1 MKPLA
6 ETIAAVGAPVFM
18 HSVGEKSSP
27 SAVVARFRCGGG
39 KFDIGPSD
47 IVQVTFNLQDGVPV
61 RRQTGSAPSHA
72 WVTAVGSVSLIP
84 THQRTQIEVQG
95 QADNLQIF
103 LRETFLEHAVDGEFS
118 CSAIFNSRDSELQA
132 AAMQVFVAST
142 RGEPDDSLLLES
154 GLHRL
159 GTRLLHNGRHQPP
172 EPARG
177 GLSRAARQRIED
189 LIIASLA
196 DATVPSPTLDQLASA
211 ACLSV
216 NHFIRAFHQQTG
228 VTPHRH
234 VVLRRLERGIGL
246 LKKPGMSVAEV
257 ADGTGFATPAHF
269 VATFRRTM
277 GVHTGR
283 IPGGGPGL
291 ISRPTA
297 PGCAKVSDFTH

>member
-6 ETIAAVGAPVFM
+6 ETIAAVGPPVFM

-27 SAVVARFRCGGG
+27 SAVVARFRHGGG
-39 KFDIGPSD
+39 KFDIRPSD
-47 IVQVTFNLQDGVPV
+47 IVAVTLNLQDGVPIH
-61 RRQTGSAPSHA
+61 RQTGRAASHA
-72 WVTAVGSVSLIP
+72 CVAAVGGVSMIP
-84 THQRTQIEVQG
+84 AHQRTQFEIQG
-95 QADNLQIF
+95 QADILQIY
-103 LRETFLEHAVDGEFS
+103 LRETFLEHAVDGKFS
-118 CSAIFNSRDSELQA
+118 CSAFFNSRDSELQA

-177 GLSRAARQRIED
+177 GLSRAARQRIDD

-216 NHFIRAFHQQTG
+216 NHFIRAFHKQTG

-234 VVLRRLERGIGL
+234 VVLRRLDHGMAL
-246 LKKPGMSVAEV
+246 LKKPGKSVAEV
-257 ADGTGFATPAHF
+257 ADDAGFATPAHF
-269 VATFRRTM
+269 IATFRRTM
-277 GVHTGR
+277 GVT
-283 IPGGGPGL
+283 PGAFRVAVLG
-291 ISRPTA
+291 
-297 PGCAKVSDFTH
+297 

>member
-18 HSVGEKSSP
+18 RSVGEKSSP
-27 SAVVARFRCGGG
+27 SAVVTRFRHGGG
-39 KFDIGPSD
+39 KFDIRPSD

-61 RRQTGSAPSHA
+61 CRQTGSAAPHA
-72 WVTAVGSVSLIP
+72 CVATVGSVSMIP
-84 THQRTQIEVQG
+84 AHQRTQIEIQG
-95 QADNLQIF
+95 QADILQIF

-118 CSAIFNSRDSELQA
+118 CSAFFNSHDDELQA
-132 AAMQVFVAST
+132 AAMQVLVAAT

-154 GLHRL
+154 GLRRL
-159 GTRLLHNGRHQPP
+159 GAGLLNHGGHRPP
-172 EPARG
+172 EPAHG
-177 GLSRAARQRIED
+177 GLSLAAYRRVDD
-189 LIIASLA
+189 LIIASIV
-196 DATVPSPTLDQLASA
+196 DPTVPSPTLDQLASA

-216 NHFIRAFHQQTG
+216 NHFIRAFRQQTG

-234 VVLRRLERGIGL
+234 IVLRRLERGIGL

-277 GVHTGR
+277 GVT
-283 IPGGGPGL
+283 PGAFQAAVLG
-291 ISRPTA
+291 
-297 PGCAKVSDFTH
+297 

>member
-1 MKPLA
+1 MTPVA
-6 ETIAAVGAPVFM
+6 ETIAAVGPPVFM

-39 KFDIGPSD
+39 KFDIRPSD

-72 WVTAVGSVSLIP
+72 WVTAAGSVSMIP
-84 THQRTQIEVQG
+84 ARQRTQIEVQG

-118 CSAIFNSRDSELQA
+118 CSAFFNSRDSELRA

-154 GLHRL
+154 GLRRL
-159 GTRLLHNGRHQPP
+159 GTRLLHNGRQQPP

-177 GLSRAARQRIED
+177 GITRAARQRIDD
-189 LIIASLA
+189 LIIASLV
-196 DATVPSPTLDQLASA
+196 DATVPSPTLDQLAGA

-216 NHFIRAFHQQTG
+216 NHFVRAFRQQTG

-234 VVLRRLERGIGL
+234 VVLRRLERALAL
-246 LKKPGMSVAEV
+246 LRTPRKSVAEV
-257 ADGTGFATPAHF
+257 AEDVGFGTPAHF
-269 VATFRRTM
+269 VATFKRTM
-277 GVHTGR
+277 GVT
-283 IPGGGPGL
+283 PGQFQAAL
-291 ISRPTA
+291 R
-297 PGCAKVSDFTH
+297 